1 MDCCLYLTLSM
12 GISPFFSKKTTLS
25 FSIFSSDHF
34 NCERP
39 YYCISNT
46 TKHLYRKTETE
57 KERRL
62 ILFILSIIHFVYCY
76 LPSPIQTLLSALVS
90 HQIHRFINLNLTKR
104 VTGLEFYVHS
114 SPPVGNFTRPRRR
127 SHIVCNHNYLINC
140 IVHLFLLIIKYFL
153 SSTIFAL
160 RVKGK

>member
-1 MDCCLYLTLSM
+1 MNTLITAPQIQQN
-12 GISPFFSKKTTLS
+12 ISIEIQKKKGESFFSFYQS
-25 FSIFSSDHF
+25 
-34 NCERP
+34 
-39 YYCISNT
+39 Y
-46 TKHLYRKTETE
+46 
-57 KERRL
+57 
-62 ILFILSIIHFVYCY
+62 HFVYCY

-90 HQIHRFINLNLTKR
+90 HQIHRFINLTLIKR

-127 SHIVCNHNYLINC
+127 SHIMCNHNYLINC

-160 RVKGK
+160 QVKGKIISIRCFFY